1 MVNNERTV
9 QTRKSSSEQ
18 QQQNAGRIPSRPK
31 CVCKFADWFNHCK
44 CTALH
49 SAIWLTVLALKQIRK
64 SRCSQTKKLYVAIQI
79 QAFWRKPK
87 VLTRFITSKCKTQNG
102 KNKACS
108 VKV

>member
-31 CVCKFADWFNHCK
+31 CVCKFADWFNHFK

-64 SRCSQTKKLYVAIQI
+64 SRCSQTKKLYTHSYSDLGILEKTKGTNQI
-79 QAFWRKPK
+79 HN
-87 VLTRFITSKCKTQNG
+87 L
-102 KNKACS
+102 
-108 VKV
+108 